1 MYLHCPIVKPKKI
14 TSMFLSINLTH
25 LRHNEF
31 IQFIKNFMGILSGN
45 DLEALNVRS
54 EFDTLSGQIMTMTS
68 LYKPDLGSQLTK
80 LLEQDDERRDRA
92 FVGIQTLIDAHT
104 NHYDEA
110 TKEAAL
116 ALTLSLKK
124 FRTGITRQNYQG
136 ETATITAIVEEWRRE
151 ADLNTSL
158 NKLGLDNWV
167 GELSEA
173 NTQFD
178 THYLARVKEDAAA
191 PDVKIIALRK
201 EAIQSY
207 RTLTNRIQAFATIGE
222 VPVYAAIINECNSLI
237 EKYNSVVNARSKK
250 EDEEVPAEG

>member
-1 MYLHCPIVKPKKI
+1 
-14 TSMFLSINLTH
+14 MFSSINLTH

-31 IQFIKNFMGILSGN
+31 IQFITNLTGIINGN
-45 DLEALNVRS
+45 DLEALKLKPES
-54 EFDTLSGQIMTMTS
+54 DDLIALLATITS

-92 FVGIQTLIDAHT
+92 FVGIQSLIEAYT

-124 FRTGITRQNYQG
+124 FETGITRQNYQA
-136 ETATITAIVEEWRRE
+136 ETATITAITEEWKRE
-151 ADLNTSL
+151 TNLIAGLSKLNL
-158 NKLGLDNWV
+158 NEWV
-167 GELSEA
+167 GELSTV

-178 THYLARVKEDAAA
+178 THYIDRVKEDAQA

-207 RTLTNRIQAFATIGE
+207 RKLTSRIQAFATIGE
-222 VPVYAAIINECNSLI
+222 VPVYASIINECNSLI

-250 EDEEVPAEG
+250 EDEEVPAE

>member
-1 MYLHCPIVKPKKI
+1 
-14 TSMFLSINLTH
+14 MFLSIYLTH

-31 IQFIKNFMGILSGN
+31 IQFITNLLGIIKAN
-45 DLEALNVRS
+45 DLETLKLKSESDDLTALLV
-54 EFDTLSGQIMTMTS
+54 TLTA

-80 LLEQDDERRDRA
+80 LLEEDDERRDRA
-92 FVGIQTLIDAHT
+92 FVGIQSLIDAYT
-104 NHYDEA
+104 NHYDGA
-110 TKEAAL
+110 TQNAAL
-116 ALTLSLKK
+116 SLSASLKK
-124 FRTGITRQNYQG
+124 FGARVTKQNYQG
-136 ETATITAIVEEWRRE
+136 ETAILTAIVEEWRRE
-151 ADLNTSL
+151 ENLTASVS
-158 NKLGLDNWV
+158 KLKLDRWV

-237 EKYNSVVNARSKK
+237 EKYNSVVNARNKK
-250 EDEEVPAEG
+250 EDEEVPAE